1 MQTIYFFGGT
11 KMLAAIEWNSLILAP
26 ISEMLTKLVGY
37 LPTLIGSLII
47 LTIGWVVAK
56 TLRRVVSRGLGT
68 IHFDKLAD
76 KAGISEIL
84 NKGGLK
90 TSANDVLSSLV
101 YWLVIIMV
109 LVMVVNAL
117 GLPQASNVL
126 ESLFAYIPNVI
137 AAMFVLVVGMF
148 LANFVSGI
156 IRTAAGNA
164 SLPKPE
170 MLEAVSRW
178 AIIIFAATISLR
190 ELGIATLLVTT
201 TFNIILGGFCLALAL
216 AFGLG
221 GRDAAAKY
229 LNEWHQKHS
238 EQKTYNKEE
247 IYN

>member
-1 MQTIYFFGGT
+1 
-11 KMLAAIEWNSLILAP
+11 MLAAIEWNSLIVVP

-37 LPTLIGSLII
+37 LPTLIGALII

-56 TLRRVVSRGLGT
+56 TLRRVVLRGLEA
-68 IHFDKLAD
+68 IHFNKLAD

-90 TSANDVLSSLV
+90 TSANDVLSSMV
-101 YWLVIIMV
+101 YWLAIIMV

-164 SLPKPE
+164 SLPRPE

-178 AIIIFAATISLR
+178 AIIIFAGTISLR

-201 TFNIILGGFCLALAL
+201 TFNIILGGFCLAVAL

-229 LNEWHQKHS
+229 LNEWQQKHG
-238 EQKTYNKEE
+238 EQKKTYNKEE

>member
-1 MQTIYFFGGT
+1 
-11 KMLAAIEWNSLILAP
+11 MLAAIEWNSLIVAP
-26 ISEMLTKLVGY
+26 VSEMLTKLVGY
-37 LPTLIGSLII
+37 LPTLFGALII
-47 LTIGWVVAK
+47 LTVGWMVAK
-56 TLRRVVSRGLGT
+56 TLRRMVSRGLET

-84 NKGGLK
+84 SKGGLK
-90 TSANDVLSSLV
+90 TSAVDVLSNLV
-101 YWLVIIMV
+101 YWLAIIMV

-117 GLPQASNVL
+117 GLPQASNIL
-126 ESLFAYIPNVI
+126 ESLFAFIPNVI
-137 AAMFVLVVGMF
+137 SAMFVLVVGMF

-156 IRTAAGNA
+156 IHTAAGNA

-170 MLEAVSRW
+170 MLAAVSRW
-178 AIIIFAATISLR
+178 AIIIFAGSISLR

-201 TFNIILGGFCLALAL
+201 TFNIILAGFCLALAL

-229 LNEWHQKHS
+229 LNEWRQKHS

>member
-1 MQTIYFFGGT
+1 
-11 KMLAAIEWNSLILAP
+11 MLAAIEWNSLIVAP
-26 ISEMLTKLVGY
+26 VSEMLTKLVGY
-37 LPTLIGSLII
+37 MPTLFGALII

-56 TLRRVVSRGLGT
+56 TLRRVVSRGLET
-68 IHFDKLAD
+68 IHFNKLAD

-90 TSANDVLSSLV
+90 TSANEVLSSLV

-117 GLPQASNVL
+117 GLPQASSVL
-126 ESLFAYIPNVI
+126 ETLFAYIPNVI

-170 MLEAVSRW
+170 MLAVVSRW
-178 AIIIFAATISLR
+178 AIIIFAGTISLR
-190 ELGIATLLVTT
+190 ELGIATLMVTT
-201 TFNIILGGFCLALAL
+201 TFNIILGGVCLGLAL

-229 LNEWHQKHS
+229 LNEWQQKHG
-238 EQKTYNKEE
+238 EQKKAYNKEE

>member
-1 MQTIYFFGGT
+1 
-11 KMLAAIEWNSLILAP
+11 MLAAIEWNSLIVAP

-37 LPTLIGSLII
+37 LPTLFGALII
-47 LTIGWVVAK
+47 LTVGWVVAK
-56 TLRRVVSRGLGT
+56 TLRRVVRRGLET
-68 IHFDKLAD
+68 IHFNKMAD
-76 KAGISEIL
+76 KAGITEIL

-90 TSANDVLSSLV
+90 TSANDVLSSMV

-137 AAMFVLVVGMF
+137 GAMFVLVVGMF
-148 LANFVSGI
+148 LGNFVSGI

-170 MLEAVSRW
+170 MLAAVSRW
-178 AIIIFAATISLR
+178 AIIIFAGTISLR

-229 LNEWHQKHS
+229 LNEWQQKHS
-238 EQKTYNKEE
+238 EQKQETFNKEE